1 MNSKTVFR
9 KKVKDGVNIIICAGR
24 LIKENV
30 LAVDENGSLKEYT
43 LTNEKYTEYNDV
55 YVCGFEKEGN
65 EITVIKMESL
75 PLDDKYKAGI
85 KANLSLDFESED
97 NHYIYPVLNDKLTA
111 TSTFTAENGNKYT
124 NLTISLDKNDTF
136 HFKAFG
142 EITEDKEKS
151 FLLLIMKQCP
161 KIEKKEFGKGYAIKK
176 VTMRYG
182 SGVCLYF

>member
-1 MNSKTVFR
+1 MKIVLECKD
-9 KKVKDGVNIIICAGR
+9 KKYQMHYIEYA
-24 LIKENV
+24 LV
-30 LAVDENGSLKEYT
+30 L
-43 LTNEKYTEYNDV
+43 
-55 YVCGFEKEGN
+55 EKEGN
-65 EITVIKMESL
+65 KITVIKMESL
-75 PLDDKYKAGI
+75 PLDDKYKTGI
-85 KANLSLDFESED
+85 KADLAFDFEHED
-97 NHYIYPVLNDKLTA
+97 NYYIYPVPNDKLTA